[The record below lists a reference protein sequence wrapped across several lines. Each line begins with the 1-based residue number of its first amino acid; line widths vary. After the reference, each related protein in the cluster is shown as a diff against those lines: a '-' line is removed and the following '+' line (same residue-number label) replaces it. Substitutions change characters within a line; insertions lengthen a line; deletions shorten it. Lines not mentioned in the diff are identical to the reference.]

1 MESPTIAIVD
11 DNVEMLE
18 IVNLLLTDAGYQTI
32 MCSDGTFAYQM
43 IRHRKPDL
51 VLLDLR
57 MHHPQE
63 GWVNLDLLRA
73 DPATAKIP
81 VIMYSGDRAFLQ
93 QRGAE
98 LRAKGC
104 DILEKPFRADELLN
118 KIKRALPAA
127 PRADD
132 LA

>member
-11 DNVEMLE
+11 DNVETLE
-18 IVNLLLTDAGYQTI
+18 LVNLLLTDAGYQTI

-43 IRHRKPDL
+43 IRLRKPDL

-57 MHHPQE
+57 MEHPQE

-81 VIMYSGDRAFLQ
+81 VIMYSGDREFLRR
-93 QRGAE
+93 RGAE
-98 LRAKGC
+98 LQAKGC

-118 KIKRALPAA
+118 KVKRALSVA
-127 PRADD
+127 PRTDEIP
-132 LA
+132 